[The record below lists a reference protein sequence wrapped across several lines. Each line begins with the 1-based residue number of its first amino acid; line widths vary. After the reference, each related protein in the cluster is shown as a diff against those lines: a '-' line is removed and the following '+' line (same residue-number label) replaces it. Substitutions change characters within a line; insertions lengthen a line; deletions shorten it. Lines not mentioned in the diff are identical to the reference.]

1 MPAQELLQSLNDRLA
16 ASANVKA
23 IYGEPIETRDRTII
37 PVAKVQ
43 YGFGGGVGKKHD
55 EDGSGGGGG
64 VRARPVGVIEVDER
78 GTRFVPIIDATALC
92 MALGAGLVFGLL
104 LKR

>member
-1 MPAQELLQSLNDRLA
+1 MAAQDLLQSLNDRIA

-23 IYGEPIETRDRTII
+23 VYGEPIETRDRTII

-43 YGFGGGVGKKHD
+43 YGFGGGVGNQQGK
-55 EDGSGGGGG
+55 EGSGGGGG
-64 VRARPVGVIEVDER
+64 VRARPVGVVEVDDH
-78 GTRFVPIIDATALC
+78 GTRFLPIIDATSLLK
-92 MALGAGLVFGLL
+92 ALGAGLLLGFL